1 MALGTSEPH
10 VTALVGCNPM
20 PPPVYPGAGGARK
33 WPRYG
38 FFLEWKAKISSF
50 GPSARDLYHGWVCCP
65 QPRHPQPLVPG
76 LAGGCVGDVPHHG
89 ISLPAA
95 AGWQQ
100 LGQLSMLPAGLSSI
114 SDDAKFPIWRRAR
127 HLRLPPAGM
136 HPDPGVEGHL
146 RSCSPCPGSAAA
158 ACSFLTG
165 VLACAAFAGS

>member
-1 MALGTSEPH
+1 MSLPWWGVTPCHPQSTLGQGEPEN
-10 VTALVGCNPM
+10 G
-20 PPPVYPGAGGARK
+20 PGMV
-33 WPRYG
+33 

-165 VLACAAFAGS
+165 VSACAAFAGS